1 MLGDKIFDL
10 LRQFTDRIYGN
21 PGTTELSFL
30 RFIPQDFKYYL
41 ALQDGVA
48 VGMAEGYYLA
58 SNNLSIANLHA
69 APGLSNA
76 LGFIYTALTDRV
88 PLLIIGG
95 QQTSR
100 YLTDEPRL
108 YGDLANISK
117 PLVKASFE
125 AKTANEAIKF
135 LNRAIKTSLT
145 PPYGPTFVSIPEDL
159 ENVEIKYDIKPF
171 YHKVNLCCDEE
182 EIKEIMEI
190 VNSKNNVAIVSGY
203 EIDVFDAFNEITNFA
218 EKLNSP
224 VYAEPFASR
233 PPYNSSHKL
242 FAGDLPRR
250 SSEINKIL
258 SDYDLIL
265 IIGGSIN
272 NVLFA
277 DDELLSNKDV
287 IEITYDWIEASK
299 RPWKTIVCN
308 PKDFLNNAIKY
319 ARPHYGIFK
328 KVNYPA
334 NDKVE
339 EIIKTLYPNI
349 RNYTV
354 FDEIPSYRE
363 TLRKILGYKKG
374 SLYANRAG
382 FIGWA
387 IPASFG
393 YASTGKKS
401 IAVVGD
407 GSFNYSFQAL
417 WSASKYGGA
426 MKVLVINNQG
436 YNSLRNWN
444 NNINY
449 ELLSPETSP
458 WKLASSYNFEG
469 KEFDDYKKAIEWLM
483 SDDTQKL
490 AEIKL

>member
-1 MLGDKIFDL
+1 MLGDKIFEL
-10 LRQFTDRIYGN
+10 LKQFSDRVYGN
-21 PGTTELSFL
+21 PGTTELSFIKYL
-30 RFIPQDFKYYL
+30 PSDFKYYL

-58 SNNLSIANLHA
+58 SNKLAIANLHA

-95 QQTSR
+95 QQTSS

-108 YGDLANISK
+108 YGDLSNISK

-125 AKTANEAIKF
+125 AKNTYEAIRY
-135 LNRAIKTSLT
+135 LNRAIKLALT

-159 ENVEIKYDIKPF
+159 ESKDIKYNIDPF
-171 YHKVNLCCDEE
+171 YHKVNLCCNEDD
-182 EIKEIMEI
+182 IKEIMEI
-190 VNSKNNVAIVSGY
+190 ANSGNVAIISGY
-203 EIDVFDAFNEITNFA
+203 EIDAFDAFNEITSFA

-233 PPYNSSHKL
+233 PPFISSHKL

-250 SSEINKIL
+250 SSEINKVL
-258 SDYDLIL
+258 DNYDVIL
-265 IIGGSIN
+265 IIGGSVN
-272 NVLFA
+272 NVLFP
-277 DDELLSNKDV
+277 DEELLGSKKV
-287 IEITYDWIEASK
+287 IEVTYDWIEASK
-299 RPWKTIVCN
+299 RPWRTLVCN
-308 PKDFLNNAIKY
+308 PKDFLVKAIKY
-319 ARPHYGIFK
+319 AKPHYGEIK
-328 KVNYPA
+328 KVVYPR

-339 EIIKTLYPNI
+339 EILKTLYPNL

-354 FDEIPSYRE
+354 FDEVPSYRE
-363 TLRKILGYKKG
+363 IVRNILGYKKG
-374 SLYANRAG
+374 SLYSNRAG

-393 YASTGKKS
+393 YSSYGKKS
-401 IAVVGD
+401 LAIVGD

-417 WSASKYGGA
+417 WSASKYGGK

-436 YNSLRNWN
+436 YNSLRHWN

-449 ELLSPETSP
+449 ELLSPNTSP

-469 KEFDDYKKAIEWLM
+469 KEFDDHKKAIDWLM

-490 AEIKL
+490 AEIRL